1 MTLADVSIRN
11 PVFAWMLMAFLV
23 LFGAFSF
30 FRLGVSQLPDV
41 DQPNVSISVGW
52 EGASPEIMETDVVD
66 PIEDAMMSVEG
77 VREISASCRQGR
89 ASVSVEFDLERDIDA
104 AVQDIQAKLGQA
116 QRLLPRDMDPPVVS
130 KTNPEDQ
137 PIMYVSLSG
146 PRPVRDL
153 SQYARDRIKDR
164 LQTVPGAGEINVGGY
179 LERNMRI
186 WLKLEELEAREL
198 AVDDVLT
205 ALRREH
211 IEVPAGRIETGER
224 ELNVRTMGEAA
235 SEREFREIVVAVRN
249 GAPVRL
255 EQVAVVEDGTEDRR
269 RVARAMG
276 EPAVGLGIRK
286 QRGANAVEV
295 ARGIRARMEEI
306 RATLPSDLSLGVNF
320 DSTRFIEE
328 SVREIERT
336 LLLAVILTSLVC
348 LVFLGSWSSTLNILL
363 SIPTSIVGTFI
374 VIYFLG
380 FTLNTFTLLSLTLA
394 IGIVVDDAIMVLENI
409 YRHREKGE
417 GRVPAASRGARE
429 ITFAAIAATF
439 SIVAI
444 FLPIAFMQGM
454 IGKFLYQFGVTMSVA
469 VLLSLLEALT
479 LTPMRCSQML
489 GSGERR
495 TFVGRVLDRSFRGLA
510 SGYRALLGGAL
521 RFRWAVLP
529 LAAVIFVASVV
540 LALTLR
546 QEIVPAQ
553 DQSRFLIRLKSPV
566 GSALEFTD
574 AKLREAERFLAAR
587 PEVDRYFGFVGGFGG
602 GEVDTGMLFVTLKP
616 RAERGPVPIT
626 QSETIAATRARLNAI
641 PDVRA
646 FVSDLSMSG
655 IAGRGSLYPVQFVVT
670 GPDWATLA
678 DLSEGMM
685 ERMKES
691 GLFQDVNSDYLS
703 GQPEVQVLPDR
714 QRAADRGI
722 SMETIGTTVNALI
735 GGVRAGKFKSG
746 GHRYDVRVRLI
757 SDQRSRPE
765 DVKRLFVRSRQGDL
779 VRLSDLVRTEE
790 RPTVQAITRRN
801 RVRAIT
807 IQAGMVKGASQ
818 RDAMG
823 EVTRIASEVLPP
835 GYASDFSGSAKLF
848 QEAGM
853 GFVLAI
859 GMGVVIAYM
868 IMASQFNS
876 YVHPLLVLLSL
887 PFSVTGA
894 VVALRLADMS
904 LNLYS
909 AIGFVLLMGIVKKNG
924 ILLVD
929 FTNQRRRG
937 GLPVREAL
945 LEACPIRLR
954 PILMTSVSTIAAAI
968 PAGLSIGAG
977 SETLRPMA
985 LVVIGGVLFST
996 LLTLFVVPCAYAI
1009 LPGRVRRTE
1018 AEPAPAREESLAGAA
1033 TP

>member
-1 MTLADVSIRN
+1 
-11 PVFAWMLMAFLV
+11 
-23 LFGAFSF
+23 
-30 FRLGVSQLPDV
+30 
-41 DQPNVSISVGW
+41 
-52 EGASPEIMETDVVD
+52 ASPEIMETDIVD

-89 ASVSVEFDLERDIDA
+89 ASVNVEFDLERDIDLA
-104 AVQDIQAKLGQA
+104 IQDVQAKLGQA
-116 QRLLPRDMDPPVVS
+116 QRILPRDMDPPVVS

-146 PRPVRDL
+146 PRPVQEL
-153 SQYARDRIKDR
+153 SQFARDRVKDR
-164 LQTVPGAGEINVGGY
+164 LQTVPGAGEISLGGF

-198 AVDDVLT
+198 AVDDVLA

-224 ELNVRTMGEAA
+224 ELNVRTMGEAL
-235 SEREFREIVVAVRN
+235 SESEFRGIVVAVRN

-286 QRGANAVEV
+286 QRGANAVQV

-306 RATLPSDLSLGVNF
+306 QGMLPPDLSLGVNF

-328 SVREIERT
+328 SAREIQRT
-336 LLLAVILTSLVC
+336 LGLAVVLTSLVC
-348 LVFLGSWSSTLNILL
+348 LVFLGSWSSTFNILL

-409 YRHREKGE
+409 FRHRELGE
-417 GRVPAASRGARE
+417 ARVPAASRGARE

-439 SIVAI
+439 SILAI

-454 IGKFLYQFGVTMSVA
+454 LGKFLYQFGVTMSVA

-489 GSGERR
+489 GSGVRGSALGRGLERA
-495 TFVGRVLDRSFRGLA
+495 FRGLA
-510 SGYRALLGGAL
+510 SAYGGVLG
-521 RFRWAVLP
+521 AVLRAWWP
-529 LAAVIFVASVV
+529 VRVGVVV
-540 LALTLR
+540 LAVGLFGWSLAVGAGLR
-546 QEIVPAQ
+546 QEIVPSQ
-553 DQSRFLIRLKSPV
+553 DQSRFMVRMQTPS
-566 GSALEFTD
+566 GSSLDFTD
-574 AKLREAERFLAAR
+574 GKLREAEKFLASR

-616 RAERGPVPIT
+616 PGERGPRHMSQAEVMGAVRGRFN
-626 QSETIAATRARLNAI
+626 TIPDLNARVI
-641 PDVRA
+641 
-646 FVSDLSMSG
+646 DLSMSG
-655 IAGRGSLYPVQFVVT
+655 IAGRGGILPIQFVVT
-670 GPDWATLA
+670 GPDWPTLA
-678 DLSEGMM
+678 DLTEKIVK
-685 ERMKES
+685 RMGETD
-691 GLFQDVNSDYLS
+691 LFQDEKSDYLA
-703 GQPEVQVLPDR
+703 GQTEVQIFPDR
-714 QRAADRGI
+714 QRAADRGV

-735 GGVRAGKFKSG
+735 GGVRTGKFKSG

-807 IQAGMVKGASQ
+807 VQSGLKPGVSQ
-818 RDAMG
+818 KDAMDVVRG
-823 EVTRIASEVLPP
+823 IAAETLPP
-835 GYASDFSGSAKLF
+835 GYASDFSGASKLF
-848 QEAGM
+848 TEAGQ
-853 GFVLAI
+853 GFVLAV
-859 GMGVVIAYM
+859 GLGVIIAYM
-868 IMASQFNS
+868 ILASQFNS
-876 YVHPLLVLLSL
+876 YVHPFLVLLAMPL
-887 PFSVTGA
+887 SVTGA
-894 VVALRLADMS
+894 ILALRLADIS

-929 FTNQRRRG
+929 FTNQRRRE

-945 LEACPIRLR
+945 LDACPIRLR
-954 PILMTSVSTIAAAI
+954 PILMTSSSTVAAAI
-968 PAGLSIGAG
+968 PAAFWSGAG

-985 LVVIGGVLFST
+985 LVVIGGVVLST
-996 LLTLFVVPCAYAI
+996 LLTLLVVPCAYSL
-1009 LPGRVRRTE
+1009 LPGRVRRIE
-1018 AEPAPAREESLAGAA
+1018 ATPDLVRDEAMAGAVR
-1033 TP
+1033 